1 MPGNKSSW
9 HEYNE
14 SLIERGHFLI
24 DIGFLKLRNKEIK
37 SMNEGKVGAPYE
49 YPDSYIQFLA
59 FLKLGFR
66 IPYRTVQGI
75 VRGLSEYVK
84 IEEMHFTQTR
94 RRTLKIKACVED
106 TNFKDEPMLV
116 VDASGLT
123 MSKKGDYIEE
133 KWRRNKKEFIK
144 LPIAVDGK
152 TKKIVSFRITKGNV
166 HDSKKF
172 VPLVRKAFER
182 CSNIQKVYADKA
194 HDNRKN
200 FNLLDELNAEPAIGI
215 RNNVSTRSRGRHS
228 RTEELL
234 LMKKPGYQ
242 GWKQLRMQG

>member
-9 HEYNE
+9 HEYSE

-84 IEEMHFTQTR
+84 ISETYILWHSCVADCYLLLSY
-94 RRTLKIKACVED
+94 RRTS
-106 TNFKDEPMLV
+106 T
-116 VDASGLT
+116 G
-123 MSKKGDYIEE
+123 YI
-133 KWRRNKKEFIK
+133 
-144 LPIAVDGK
+144 
-152 TKKIVSFRITKGNV
+152 
-166 HDSKKF
+166 
-172 VPLVRKAFER
+172 
-182 CSNIQKVYADKA
+182 CSWW
-194 HDNRKN
+194 HCSCS
-200 FNLLDELNAEPAIGI
+200 LLNSQTTHTSSEN
-215 RNNVSTRSRGRHS
+215 
-228 RTEELL
+228 
-234 LMKKPGYQ
+234 
-242 GWKQLRMQG
+242 